1 MFVELNEE
9 EREVL
14 EAILQAALRDL
25 RGEVYRA
32 ETAEFKEQLK
42 ADENVLRSL
51 LAKLRVNQ

>member
-25 RGEVYRA
+25 RGEVFRA
-32 ETAEFKEQLK
+32 ETTEFKEQLK
-42 ADENVLRSL
+42 ADENMLRSL

>member
-14 EAILQAALRDL
+14 EAILEAALRDL

-32 ETAEFKEQLK
+32 ETADFKEQLK

-51 LAKLRVNQ
+51 LAKLKVKQ